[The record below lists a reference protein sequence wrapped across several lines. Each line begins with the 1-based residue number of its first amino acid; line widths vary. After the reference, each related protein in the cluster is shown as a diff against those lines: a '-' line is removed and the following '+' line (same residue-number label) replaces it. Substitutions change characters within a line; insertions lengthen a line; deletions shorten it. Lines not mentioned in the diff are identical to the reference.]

1 MSKSDYQRIPRQ
13 VFMTTR
19 FPISSV
25 LNSHFKAL
33 NSLNPEYEFY
43 LYNDS
48 QVREYI
54 SEHWGDFLIGIYDSI
69 GEEYF
74 PAKIDLWRYL
84 IIYDKGGVYF
94 DDKSGPVR
102 ALRNLIK
109 PRDRMIISTW
119 GENVSHWKKKYG
131 HKKGE
136 FTNWC
141 VISEPKHPM
150 IKCIIVDIIRRI
162 INSNG
167 LETGKTGVLNLT
179 GPIGSTTTI
188 LDNLEDMKSEIR
200 ILKNTFNRKMYFNAL
215 TKTKKFSR
223 IHESMREKD
232 RLYSIQKTPIVD
244 VSKVRALVSEYSSG
258 CNHCL
263 ESIIFEIPDSKQRC

>member
-1 MSKSDYQRIPRQ
+1 
-13 VFMTTR
+13 MTTR
-19 FPISSV
+19 FPISPV

-43 LYNDS
+43 LYNDN

-54 SEHWGDFLIGIYDSI
+54 SEHWGGFLTGVYDSI

-84 IIYDKGGVYF
+84 IIYEKGGVYL
-94 DDKSGPVR
+94 DDKSGPVK

-119 GENVSHWKKKYG
+119 GENVTRWKKDYG
-131 HKKGE
+131 HNKGE

-141 VISEPKHPM
+141 IISEPKHPM
-150 IKCIIVDIIRRI
+150 IKCIILDIIRKI
-162 INSNG
+162 INSEG
-167 LETGKTGVLNLT
+167 LEIGKMGVLNLT

-188 LDNLEDMKSEIR
+188 LENLEKMKSEIR

-215 TKTKKFSR
+215 TKTKKFSK
-223 IHESMREKD
+223 IHESMRGKD

-244 VSKVRALVSEYSSG
+244 VKRVRALVSKYLSRQDHS
-258 CNHCL
+258 L
-263 ESIIFEIPDSKQRC
+263 ESVIFSVPHGKQRS

>member
-1 MSKSDYQRIPRQ
+1 
-13 VFMTTR
+13 MTTR
-19 FPISSV
+19 FPISNALGSHIKKLKS
-25 LNSHFKAL
+25 LNSD
-33 NSLNPEYEFY
+33 YEFH
-43 LYNDS
+43 LFDDNEVSD
-48 QVREYI
+48 YI
-54 SEHWGDFLIGIYDSI
+54 VSRWGPFVSGIYDSI
-69 GEEYF
+69 GSEYF
-74 PAKIDLWRYL
+74 PAKIDLWQYL

-94 DDKSGPVR
+94 DDKSGPVKT
-102 ALRNLIK
+102 LGNLIK
-109 PRDRMIISTW
+109 PHDQMIISTW
-119 GENVSHWKKKYG
+119 GENISLWKKKYG

-136 FTNWC
+136 FTSWC
-141 VISEPKHPM
+141 VIAKPRHPM

-167 LETGKTGVLNLT
+167 LEIGKTGVLNLT

-215 TKTKKFSR
+215 TKTKKFSN

-263 ESIIFEIPDSKQRC
+263 ESVIFEIPDSEQRC